1 MKTADPVL
9 RNIAGIL
16 EDPSR
21 SGDLLNA
28 FPNPVWLADREGH
41 CRFVNQAWEDYTG
54 RHVDQES
61 GVRWLES
68 VHPDDRPT
76 LERAWAEALGLRRSF
91 ERQYRLKRADGEY
104 GWIHHSAVPFNDEDG
119 RLAGYLGTCHD
130 ITRERESEARIHFLA
145 HHDTLTGLPNR
156 ALLLDRLEFILAG
169 AGRRNKHV
177 GVLFID
183 LDNFKTI
190 NDSLGH
196 AAGDRLLQVVAD
208 RIKASLRRGDSVSRL
223 GGDEF
228 LVVLPDLESE
238 AAAGPVAEKLIASIS
253 QPMTLEEQL
262 VSTSPSIG
270 ISMFPRDGHNAD
282 TLIKNADVAMYLAKE
297 RGRSNH
303 QFFDQKL
310 AHAAFRA
317 LALETRLRQAIRD
330 DAFVLHYQPQQ
341 RVDTGAVIGFEAL
354 IRWPQADGTW
364 IEPNEFIP
372 VAEQRALMMPI
383 GAWVIRQACRQNK
396 AWQDRGL
403 PRVPVAVNLSIVQFR
418 QKHFVDEVKN
428 ALAESRLEPQY
439 LAFELTE
446 GMLIG
451 DTAELAKTLQALKAL
466 GVQLAIDDFGTGY
479 SSLMNLKRFP
489 IDKLKIDRTF
499 VRDVPADPDDVA
511 IVSAIIDLARN
522 MGITSIAEGVD
533 RVDQLEFLR
542 QRGCEEMQGYLMS
555 KPLPADKFEAWL
567 ARPHTGTITSAQSA

>member
-21 SGDLLNA
+21 GADLLNA
-28 FPNPVWLADREGH
+28 FPTLVWLADRAGR
-41 CRFVNQAWEDYTG
+41 CSFVNQAWEDYTG
-54 RHVDQES
+54 RHGEHE
-61 GVRWLES
+61 GGTHWLES
-68 VHPDDRPT
+68 VHPDDRPV
-76 LERAWAEALGLRRSF
+76 LERAWAESFGLRRSF
-91 ERQYRLKRADGEY
+91 ESQYRLRRADGEY
-104 GWIHHSAVPFNDEDG
+104 GWIHHSAMPVNDEDG

-156 ALLLDRLEFILAG
+156 ALLLDRLEFMLAG
-169 AGRRNKHV
+169 ARRRNTHV

-183 LDNFKTI
+183 LDNFKRV

-196 AAGDRLLQVVAD
+196 AAGDRLLRVVAD

-238 AAAGPVAEKLIASIS
+238 GAVGPVAEKLIASIS
-253 QPMTLEEQL
+253 QPMTLEEQI

-270 ISMFPRDGHNAD
+270 ISMFPRDGHNPE
-282 TLIKNADVAMYLAKE
+282 TLIKNADVAMYIAKE

-303 QFFDQKL
+303 QFFDQRL

-317 LALETRLRQAIRD
+317 LAIETKLRQAIRD
-330 DAFVLHYQPQQ
+330 EAFVLHYQPQQ

-354 IRWPQADGTW
+354 IRWPQPDGTW
-364 IEPNEFIP
+364 IEPGEFIP

-383 GAWVIRQACRQNK
+383 GTWVIREACKQNR
-396 AWQDRGL
+396 AWHEQGL
-403 PRVPVAVNLSIVQFR
+403 PKVPVAVNLSIVQFR
-418 QKHFVDEVKN
+418 QKHFVEEVEH
-428 ALAESRLEPQY
+428 ALESSGLEPQY

-446 GMLIG
+446 SMLLG
-451 DTAELAKTLQALKAL
+451 DTTELARTLMALKAL
-466 GVQLAIDDFGTGY
+466 GVELAIDDFGTGY
-479 SSLMNLKRFP
+479 SSLVNLKRFP

-499 VRDVPADPDDVA
+499 VRDIPADPDDVA

-533 RVDQLEFLR
+533 RPEQLEFLR
-542 QRGCEEMQGYLMS
+542 KRGCEEMQGYLMS
-555 KPLPADKFEAWL
+555 KPLPPEKFAAWL
-567 ARPHTGTITSAQSA
+567 GRPHSGTITNAQTA